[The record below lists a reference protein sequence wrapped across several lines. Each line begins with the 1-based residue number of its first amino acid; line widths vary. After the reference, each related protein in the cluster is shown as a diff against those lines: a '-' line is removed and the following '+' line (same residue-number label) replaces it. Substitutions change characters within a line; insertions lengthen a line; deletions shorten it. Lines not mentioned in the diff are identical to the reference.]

1 MSISAVEQ
9 EIQTISITREIEIA
23 APIEIAF
30 EAMLEEIGPGGEM
43 PGGKPFPRVI
53 EQWPGGR
60 WFRDLGNSQGH
71 LWGLVQVIKAPTLLE
86 ITGPMMMSY
95 PVAGHLQ
102 VRCVQ
107 IAGGT
112 LVTLKH
118 RAMGMIDPKH
128 REGLTDGWGKI
139 LKGIKDASEK

>member
-1 MSISAVEQ
+1 MNLDELTFDVSQ
-9 EIQTISITREIEIA
+9 ELEIKA
-23 APIEIAF
+23 APGDVYRNMLSQLGEIMGGDGK
-30 EAMLEEIGPGGEM
+30 AMHFVLEE
-43 PGGKPFPRVI
+43 
-53 EQWPGGR
+53 WPGGR
-60 WFRDLGNSQGH
+60 WFRDLGSGQGH
-71 LWGLVQVIKAPTLLE
+71 LWGLIQVIKPPMLLE

-102 VRCVQ
+102 IRCAQ

-139 LKGIKDASEK
+139 LKTIKEASEK

>member
-1 MSISAVEQ
+1 MTTATM
-9 EIQTISITREIEIA
+9 TIEDLTLDVTQEIEIKA
-23 APIEIAF
+23 APGTVFKNLIAGLSHIMGGDGN
-30 EAMLEEIGPGGEM
+30 AMDFTLEE
-43 PGGKPFPRVI
+43 
-53 EQWPGGR
+53 WPGGR

-102 VRCVQ
+102 VRCAQ

-128 REGLTDGWGKI
+128 REGLSDGWGKI
-139 LKGIKDASEK
+139 LKDIKESAEK